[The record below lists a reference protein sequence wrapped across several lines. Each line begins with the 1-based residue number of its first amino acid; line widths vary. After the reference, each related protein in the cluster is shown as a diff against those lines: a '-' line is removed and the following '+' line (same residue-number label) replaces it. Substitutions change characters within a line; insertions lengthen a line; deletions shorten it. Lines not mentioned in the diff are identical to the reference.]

1 MSPTPRR
8 LSPRARSAAISAVAR
23 RGRPSGAFE
32 AATATAGGASWVGEA
47 RAGTAAGTGSAGT
60 AAGAGAGTAAGTGSA
75 DAAGKAGAGRAAST
89 VADILAAAAVLD
101 KASAP
106 ALTAASLAGGS
117 PRTVCCAAGCIS
129 KTPMLAAATIA
140 PAARPTRTIG
150 KASPVQARGSDDGR
164 PERDNS
170 FPG

>member
-1 MSPTPRR
+1 VG
-8 LSPRARSAAISAVAR
+8 AGA
-23 RGRPSGAFE
+23 GR
-32 AATATAGGASWVGEA
+32 
-47 RAGTAAGTGSAGT
+47 
-60 AAGAGAGTAAGTGSA
+60 AAGAGSADAAAAPGTGTAAGTGSA

-101 KASAP
+101 KVSAP

-150 KASPVQARGSDDGR
+150 KASPVQARVSDDGR
-164 PERDNS
+164 PERNNS